1 MLCSVALLNLQ
12 HQASGGSGGEDEML
26 SYPDAPN
33 TPPPNSSSPAHG
45 VIVVRVT
52 EAGGFQLAA
61 HHRAGALVARQV
73 ALKSTL
79 SVHAGTCD
87 TTDEGHVL
95 VQAQVR
101 FAPPPPLV

>member
-1 MLCSVALLNLQ
+1 MEATVKLKCSLIQV
-12 HQASGGSGGEDEML
+12 HRTR
-26 SYPDAPN
+26 
-33 TPPPNSSSPAHG
+33 TPPPPQNSSSPAHG

-73 ALKSTL
+73 ALKSSL

-87 TTDEGHVL
+87 TTDEGHVR
-95 VQAQVR
+95 AKVR
-101 FAPPPPLV
+101 FPTPPLV

>member
-12 HQASGGSGGEDEML
+12 HHENPSGQVTNGSDGEANIRFY
-26 SYPDAPN
+26 SDAPN
-33 TPPPNSSSPAHG
+33 APPQNSSSPAHG

-61 HHRAGALVARQV
+61 HHRAGALIPRQV

-79 SVHAGTCD
+79 SVYAGT
-87 TTDEGHVL
+87 
-95 VQAQVR
+95 
-101 FAPPPPLV
+101 

>member
-12 HQASGGSGGEDEML
+12 HPASGGSDGEAEML
-26 SYPDAPN
+26 FNPGAPN
-33 TPPPNSSSPAHG
+33 TPPPPPSQNSSSPAHG

-61 HHRAGALVARQV
+61 HHCAGALIARQV
-73 ALKSTL
+73 ALKSSL

-87 TTDEGHVL
+87 TTDEGHVRP
-95 VQAQVR
+95 R
-101 FAPPPPLV
+101 FTPPPLL